1 MEAGY
6 GIPGEELT
14 ARVLGT
20 GAVGLNLE
28 DTDHARKPALV
39 DAAAHVKRITA
50 VKQGG
55 DVVLNCRV
63 DVQLR
68 GGPLADGLERA
79 RRYAAAGADCV
90 YPIAVTAERE
100 IAAYVELGVPVNI
113 LALPAAPAPERLAA
127 LGVARISYGE
137 LIHAGVTKLLA
148 ERLRAI
154 PARRADE

>member
-1 MEAGY
+1 M
-6 GIPGEELT
+6 
-14 ARVLGT
+14 
-20 GAVGLNLE
+20 
-28 DTDHARKPALV
+28 
-39 DAAAHVKRITA
+39 
-50 VKQGG
+50 
-55 DVVLNCRV
+55 LNCRV

-68 GGPLADGLERA
+68 GGPLAGGLERA

-113 LALPAAPAPERLAA
+113 LALPDAPAPERLAA

-137 LIHAGVTKLLA
+137 LIHAGVAKLLA

-154 PARRADE
+154 PARRAHE